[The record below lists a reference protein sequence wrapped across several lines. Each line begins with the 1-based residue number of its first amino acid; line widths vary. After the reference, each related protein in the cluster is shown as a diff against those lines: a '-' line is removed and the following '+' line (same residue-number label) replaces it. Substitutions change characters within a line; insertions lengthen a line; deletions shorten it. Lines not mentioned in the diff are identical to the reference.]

1 MSKKKSSTVNSEP
14 VKVTAQDLISGY
26 TLLLAAQAMGIS
38 DDSVEA
44 LEGAKRLIDSRAR
57 EMTAILNYVTTR

>member
-1 MSKKKSSTVNSEP
+1 MSKKKVKESNSEP
-14 VKVTAQDLISGY
+14 VKVTAQDLINGY
-26 TLLLAAQAMGIS
+26 TLLLAAQAMGIT
-38 DDSVEA
+38 DDSTKA